1 MHAEQSGV
9 DGVDPL
15 NDDDNNDDDNN
26 DDDNDDHDHNDYG
39 DDDADCECT
48 QSSMVLTGPTS
59 FIINQPRTTALH
71 HKLSS
76 GSWWW

>member
-26 DDDNDDHDHNDYG
+26 DDDNNDDLY
-39 DDDADCECT
+39 
-48 QSSMVLTGPTS
+48 
-59 FIINQPRTTALH
+59 IIAAVCH
-71 HKLSS
+71 EK
-76 GSWWW
+76 